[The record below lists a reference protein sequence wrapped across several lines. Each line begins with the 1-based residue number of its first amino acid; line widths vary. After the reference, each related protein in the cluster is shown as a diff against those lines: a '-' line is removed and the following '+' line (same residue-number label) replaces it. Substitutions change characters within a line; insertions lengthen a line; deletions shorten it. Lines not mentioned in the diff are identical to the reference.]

1 MLISISHIYLNLAGM
16 DNLMDRKIVAISTS
30 PFPYG
35 NNITDGPGYRAW
47 HLLQELAK
55 SYEVT
60 ILSLYEN
67 YHLKIAQESEISE
80 KNILIKCIKPKPNRI
95 AQIIKNEKPDV
106 LYLPWSSTPFLSG
119 IKQKLPTIIDY
130 VGAGLLEEYATKGYI
145 PITLLEMKL
154 KSFWLGDFFLTAGE
168 RERYYLLGLLA
179 ASKRMSHGR
188 HNETDP
194 LIHLIPMT
202 PPQEPPAPSKKLMQK
217 KPGEFV
223 LLVAG
228 AFLPWYDYTTFFKAL
243 RILDKKAKSNLK
255 VLFMGGNPR
264 DPKFERLVKKMGKL
278 SKMQEKIVYTG
289 TVPFKQRANYYS
301 LADVAI
307 NIPAN
312 TIEDELSVRT
322 RVVDYI
328 WAGLPILT
336 PAKDEY
342 STAVVEADAGFAYQA
357 GDASSLAQAIEKII
371 THPERLEQSRKNM
384 RFLLEGKFNLK
395 NYILPLEKFIRDP
408 YINPSRLTPRGIG
421 PNLFLWVRDV
431 FGLLKR

>member
-1 MLISISHIYLNLAGM
+1 
-16 DNLMDRKIVAISTS
+16 
-30 PFPYG
+30 
-35 NNITDGPGYRAW
+35 
-47 HLLQELAK
+47 
-55 SYEVT
+55 
-60 ILSLYEN
+60 
-67 YHLKIAQESEISE
+67 
-80 KNILIKCIKPKPNRI
+80 
-95 AQIIKNEKPDV
+95 
-106 LYLPWSSTPFLSG
+106 
-119 IKQKLPTIIDY
+119 
-130 VGAGLLEEYATKGYI
+130 
-145 PITLLEMKL
+145 MKL
-154 KSFWLGDFFLTAGE
+154 KSFWLGDFLLTAGE

-179 ASKRMSHGR
+179 ASKRMSHEK
-188 HNETDP
+188 HDQTDP

-202 PPQEPPAPSKKLMQK
+202 PPPEPPAPSKESMQK

-243 RILDKKAKSNLK
+243 RILDRKAKSNLK

-264 DPKFERLVKKMGKL
+264 DPKFEHLVKEMGTL

-301 LADVAI
+301 LADVAV